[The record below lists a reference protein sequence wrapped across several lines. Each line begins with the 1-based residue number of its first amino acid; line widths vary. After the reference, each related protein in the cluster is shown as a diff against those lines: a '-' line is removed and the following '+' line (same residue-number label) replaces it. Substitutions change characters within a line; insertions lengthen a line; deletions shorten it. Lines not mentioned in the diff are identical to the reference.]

1 MRCECC
7 DDDGRSRA
15 MLMVCLIFYPP
26 RSPSRRGR
34 RYFPHF
40 RYAACALFFLL
51 TLPLPLIAAGRCIIS
66 IVLNSLLHRHDNL
79 YLSSQLWVWPCGALL
94 FPFNHCLSL
103 GLKASHHH
111 AHLLLNKGQA
121 HNYLESFLCRCHHR
135 DRRRWERWACPIV
148 RDCLLSTR
156 QATLRIV

>member
-1 MRCECC
+1 MRFEYC

-40 RYAACALFFLL
+40 RYADCALFFL

-94 FPFNHCLSL
+94 VPFNHCLSAR
-103 GLKASHHH
+103 LKSSHHH

-121 HNYLESFLCRCHHR
+121 HNCLESFLCRCHHR

-148 RDCLLSTR
+148 RNCPLSTR

>member
-40 RYAACALFFLL
+40 RYAACALFFL

-94 FPFNHCLSL
+94 FPFAINHSQSRADIL
-103 GLKASHHH
+103 ASPRIF
-111 AHLLLNKGQA
+111 AAEQRA
-121 HNYLESFLCRCHHR
+121 THNRLESFLCHCHHR

-148 RDCLLSTR
+148 RDCPPSTR